1 MLCVMQFDTP
11 KKFEMKKSI
20 LLFIFYLVIL
30 TCTYGQNDQDSQL
43 RKSID
48 SLVLEQVKPTDPG
61 MAILIAKK
69 GKVVYEKAFGSA
81 NLELNV
87 PLQPDMI
94 FQIGSITKQ
103 FTAVSILQLV
113 EQNKISLQD
122 TLQKYIKDFP
132 YKGYPITIENLLTHT
147 SGIKDFMTINH
158 PGQNVLRWDFTPLQ
172 LIDHFKNAPL
182 EFAPGS
188 KYNYTNSGYVL
199 LGRVIEIVSGK
210 SYQNYL
216 LENVI
221 QKAGL
226 KNTFFAN
233 ADTII
238 PKRVSSYTRDRG
250 FYDNSDYLS
259 ISFGYGCGDLLS
271 NVEDLFKWNTALING
286 IVIKK
291 ETLEKAFTPFKLSSG
306 IYTSYGYGWF
316 IDNVNGVK
324 RIHHEGQ
331 ISGFV
336 TEEKY
341 FPVEDI
347 FVATMANIK
356 SPEDT
361 TEFSANRYKL
371 YENISLLAIGKQLQ
385 KSVVVNSNVLDK
397 YIGVYQLTT
406 AKKRSITISKQG
418 DHLVGEL
425 AGQGT
430 TKLLFETDTKFSFEG
445 LTNATCEFVIENGK
459 TTKIII
465 SQGGQFVWQKI
476 K

>member
-1 MLCVMQFDTP
+1 
-11 KKFEMKKSI
+11 MKKS
-20 LLFIFYLVIL
+20 LLFYIIYSVFI
-30 TCTYGQNDQDSQL
+30 TCTYAQSNEDNRLS
-43 RKSID
+43 KSID
-48 SLVLEQVKPTDPG
+48 SLVVEQIKPKEPG
-61 MAILIAKK
+61 IAILIAKK
-69 GKVVYEKAFGSA
+69 GKIVYEKAFGSA

-87 PLQPDMI
+87 PLQSDMI
-94 FQIGSITKQ
+94 FEIGSVTKQ
-103 FTAVSILQLV
+103 FTGVAILQLV
-113 EQNKISLQD
+113 EQGKITLQD
-122 TLQKYIKDFP
+122 SVQKYIKDFP
-132 YKGYPITIENLLTHT
+132 YKGHPITIENLLTHT
-147 SGIKDFMTINH
+147 SGIKDFMSIDH
-158 PGQNVLRWDFTPLQ
+158 PGQNVLRWDFTPQQ

-182 EFAPGS
+182 EFTPGS

-199 LGRVIEIVSGK
+199 LGRIIEIVSGE
-210 SYQNYL
+210 SYYNYL

-226 KNTFFAN
+226 KNTFFAS

-250 FYDNSDYLS
+250 FYDNSDYFS

-271 NVEDLFKWNTALING
+271 NVGDLFKWNTALING
-286 IVIKK
+286 NVIKK
-291 ETLEKAFTPFKLSSG
+291 ETLEKAFTPFKLSNG
-306 IYTSYGYGWF
+306 TYTSYGYGWF
-316 IDNVNGVK
+316 IDDVNGQK

-341 FPVEDI
+341 FPAEDI

-371 YENISLLAIGKQLQ
+371 YENISLLAVGQQLQ
-385 KSVVVNSNVLDK
+385 KSVVVNSKVLDK

-406 AKKRSITISKQG
+406 AKKRLITISKQG

-425 AGQGT
+425 SGQGT

-445 LTNATCEFVIENGK
+445 LTNASCEFVNENGK
-459 TTKIII
+459 TTKIIVL
-465 SQGGQFVWQKI
+465 QGGQFVWQKI